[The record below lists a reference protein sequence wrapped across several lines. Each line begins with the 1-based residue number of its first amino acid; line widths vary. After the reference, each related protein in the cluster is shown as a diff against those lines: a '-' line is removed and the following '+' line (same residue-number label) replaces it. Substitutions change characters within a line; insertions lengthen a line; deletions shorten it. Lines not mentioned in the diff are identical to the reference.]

1 MIRNFKRTASV
12 LGVVTAGSLALV
24 ACGETDNGANGSA
37 EVSTEGLSGT
47 TGQLVGEGASSQQ
60 NAMDYF
66 NIQYQE
72 AVDGASLAY
81 NATGSGSGRTNF
93 VAGQVAFGGSD
104 SPLTDEQVDQ
114 AFDRCDGNEAW
125 HLPLVIG
132 PIAIAYNLEGVEG
145 LNLSTDTLVQIFLG
159 EITTWDD
166 EAIAAE
172 NEGVELPDTDISVI
186 YRSDES
192 GTTDNFQQFLAANS
206 DEWTTEGQQFPAE
219 VGAGANGSNGV
230 ATETSNVEG
239 AITYVEAGFAQQQ
252 GLGVANIDF
261 GNGPAELNAENVGV
275 ALDELEFL
283 GEGHNMVLDTEAMYA
298 IDEAGAYPL
307 VLAAYEIVC
316 SAGYDEDTSN
326 MVKDFLTVALD
337 SQDESLEELGYIP
350 VTGEH
355 HERLVE
361 AVEAIQ

>member
-1 MIRNFKRTASV
+1 M
-12 LGVVTAGSLALV
+12 
-24 ACGETDNGANGSA
+24 
-37 EVSTEGLSGT
+37 
-47 TGQLVGEGASSQQ
+47 
-60 NAMDYF
+60 
-66 NIQYQE
+66 
-72 AVDGASLAY
+72 
-81 NATGSGSGRTNF
+81 
-93 VAGQVAFGGSD
+93 
-104 SPLTDEQVDQ
+104 
-114 AFDRCDGNEAW
+114 
-125 HLPLVIG
+125 
-132 PIAIAYNLEGVEG
+132 
-145 LNLSTDTLVQIFLG
+145 
-159 EITTWDD
+159 
-166 EAIAAE
+166 
-172 NEGVELPDTDISVI
+172 
-186 YRSDES
+186 
-192 GTTDNFQQFLAANS
+192 
-206 DEWTTEGQQFPAE
+206 
-219 VGAGANGSNGV
+219 GAGANGSNGV